1 MEYIDKQRKDYLSW
15 DEFFMG
21 VAILASE
28 RSKDP
33 NTQVGACI
41 VYVCCSC

>member
-21 VAILASE
+21 SSYFGSQKAARILIH
-28 RSKDP
+28 KLGP
-33 NTQVGACI
+33 V
-41 VYVCCSC
+41 